1 MKRPEY
7 IILGVLL
14 FAGLFAFPQFR
25 DVQALQNLGIAICTG
40 LGIPVGK

>member
-7 IILGVLL
+7 LILGLML
-14 FAGLFAFPQFR
+14 FGALFAFPAFR

-40 LGIPVGK
+40 LGININ